1 MTILAFMKKATPYV
15 VAVLLP
21 CMLGS
26 CANPALASA
35 QRGALGAIANR
46 GDGTTQ
52 QSKFQADQNRVRN
65 ESTAVGAVVGV
76 VAFRVAAVAAARRF
90 GPVGAL
96 AVILGGALFGAAL
109 GDKAGQH
116 VAMKKALAQTTE
128 ANLDACIQESI
139 KENRRA
145 QGEIQN
151 LRQKLANIKKGISNA
166 RAKND
171 TRALA
176 GYKKDL
182 QSLHGSYAGPIK
194 NLDTG
199 ILEQSKVIAKA
210 GSGNS
215 RYAGL
220 NNSLTELKQS
230 RSQLESD
237 CREVASLFISL

>member
-1 MTILAFMKKATPYV
+1 MTTLAFMKKATPYV
-15 VAVLLP
+15 VAILLP
-21 CMLGS
+21 CMLSS
-26 CANPALASA
+26 CVGAGLMAA
-35 QRGALGAIANR
+35 QGGALGAIANR
-46 GDGTTQ
+46 GGGAQ
-52 QSKFQADQNRVRN
+52 QQGRFMNDQNRTV
-65 ESTAVGAVVGV
+65 SQGTA
-76 VAFRVAAVAAARRF
+76 
-90 GPVGAL
+90 
-96 AVILGGALFGAAL
+96 GGALVGGAAGML
-109 GDKAGQH
+109 LQRQFGLAGVLAGALIGAAAGNAIGQH

-139 KENRRA
+139 KENRKA
-145 QGEIQN
+145 QGQIN
-151 LRQKLANIKKGISNA
+151 DLRQKLANIKKGISNA

-194 NLDTG
+194 TVDEG
-199 ILEQSKVIAKA
+199 INVQSQVLTKA

-230 RSQLESD
+230 RGQLESD
-237 CREVASLFISL
+237 RREVASLMNSL